1 MAKAKVGLSGQQMIE
16 STPKNTRQGS
26 GKNTKYATSR
36 NKARKPYRDRVSEVR
51 EWIKNISEKRGEL
64 GGHAICPYAFS
75 VCMYR
80 GDRSE
85 RGDSERGA
93 DVIVYIVGDCSVAA
107 MMATVDHLNMT
118 YRDYIW
124 LDDHKDEPTFINGV
138 QSNFGKDNLILCQR
152 RDKLLQARENLHKT
166 DYYTY
171 WHQEMYKRIINGKF
185 TSRQEQTVRR
195 IWNDTH
201 NRSSV

>member
-1 MAKAKVGLSGQQMIE
+1 MLPLAEIKRGNLIV
-16 STPKNTRQGS
+16 
-26 GKNTKYATSR
+26 
-36 NKARKPYRDRVSEVR
+36 DRVSEVR

-75 VCMYR
+75 ASVHIEER
-80 GDRSE
+80 ALSE
-85 RGDSERGA
+85 VTLIKGA
-93 DVIVYIVGDCSVAA
+93 DVVVYIVGDCSVAA
-107 MMATVDHLNMT
+107 MMATVDQLNMT

-171 WHQEMYKRIINGKF
+171 WHQEMYERIINGKF

-201 NRSSV
+201 NRSSGGQMVEDGV

>member
-1 MAKAKVGLSGQQMIE
+1 MLPLAE
-16 STPKNTRQGS
+16 
-26 GKNTKYATSR
+26 TKR
-36 NKARKPYRDRVSEVR
+36 GNPIVDKVSEVR
-51 EWIKNISEKRGEL
+51 EWIKHVSVKRGEL
-64 GGHAICPYAFS
+64 GGFAICPYAFS
-75 VCMYR
+75 ASVHIEER
-80 GDRSE
+80 ALSE
-85 RGDSERGA
+85 VTLKEGA
-93 DVIVYIVGDCSVAA
+93 DVVVYIVGDCSVAA
-107 MMATVDHLNMT
+107 MMATVDRLNMT
-118 YRDYIW
+118 YRDYIF

-171 WHQEMYKRIINGKF
+171 WHQEMYERIINGKF

-201 NRSSV
+201 NRSSGGQMVEDGV

>member
-1 MAKAKVGLSGQQMIE
+1 MGR
-16 STPKNTRQGS
+16 TRS
-26 GKNTKYATSR
+26 MLLLAETKR
-36 NKARKPYRDRVSEVR
+36 GNPIVDKVSEVR
-51 EWIKNISEKRGEL
+51 EWIKHVSVKRGEL

-75 VCMYR
+75 ASVHIEETAL
-80 GDRSE
+80 SE
-85 RGDSERGA
+85 VTLKEGA
-93 DVIVYIVGDCSVAA
+93 DVVVYIVGDCSVAA
-107 MMATVDHLNMT
+107 MMATVDRLNMT
-118 YRDYIW
+118 YRDYIF

-171 WHQEMYKRIINGKF
+171 WHQEMYERIINGKF

-201 NRSSV
+201 NRSSGGQMVEDGV